1 MKKYFYSLL
10 AAGMLFAASCSQ
22 EELVDV
28 TQGEGQQKTFKVELP
43 GVQSRAIAENTGLGS
58 GKYADKL
65 ICAMYEHG
73 KDKALITK
81 FVDESDREG
90 VFEVTLPMANKK
102 SYDILFM
109 AYNPDNCAFVINNT
123 IAEKNNLRALKLKTN
138 LSANQEQYD
147 AFIGR
152 IIEMDINS
160 TSTTV
165 TLSRPFNQVNV
176 ATTWDDLN
184 AVNALQTE
192 IAESDFMITNAPD
205 QLDIFDGSV
214 SGSSVIRYAEGAIL
228 TKYDANAFPYNETI
242 SVDGT
247 VYYSLAMSYVLAG
260 KEFSTHDVKF
270 NFYTDDKLVSDL
282 IVYGVPVKANY
293 RTNIVGTILTQQQN
307 YEVKINSNLSDNNF

>member
-1 MKKYFYSLL
+1 MIFKYMKKYFYSLL
-10 AAGMLFAASCSQ
+10 AAGMLFATSCSQ

-28 TQGEGQQKTFKVELP
+28 TQGEGQQKTFKVELL

-81 FVDESDREG
+81 FVDESEREG

-123 IAEKNNLRALKLKTN
+123 VAEKNNLRAVKMKKE

-147 AFIGR
+147 AFVGR
-152 IIEMDINS
+152 LIAQDINS
-160 TSTTV
+160 ASNAV

-176 ATTWDDLN
+176 ATTLDDML
-184 AVNALQTE
+184 AVQALTTE
-192 IAESDFMITNAPD
+192 ITASDFMITNAPD
-205 QLDIFDGSV
+205 SLDIFDGSV
-214 SGSSVIRYAEGAIL
+214 FGSTVIRYAQDAIL
-228 TKYDANAFPYNETI
+228 MKSGAAAYPFNEVV
-242 SVDGT
+242 SVDET
-247 VYYSLAMSYVLAG
+247 DYYSLAMSYVLAG
-260 KEFSTHDVKF
+260 AEYSNHDVKF
-270 NFYTDDKLVSDL
+270 NFYSDNKAVCDL
-282 IVYGVPVKANY
+282 IVLGVPVKANY

-307 YEVKINSNLSDNNF
+307 YEVKIEP

>member
-10 AAGMLFAASCSQ
+10 AAGMLFATSCSQ
-22 EELVDV
+22 DELVDF
-28 TQGEGQQKTFKVELP
+28 TPEEGQQKTFKVELP
-43 GVQSRAIAENTGLGS
+43 GVQSRAIVENTGLGS

-73 KDKALITK
+73 KYDAALITK
-81 FVDESDREG
+81 FVDDSENDG

-109 AYNPDNCAFVINNT
+109 AYDLHYCAFDIDHT
-123 IAEKNNLRALKLKTN
+123 DAEKNNLRALKLKTE

-147 AFIGR
+147 AFVGR

-228 TKYDANAFPYNETI
+228 TKYDTNAFPYNETI

-307 YEVKINSNLSDNNF
+307 YEVKINP